1 MKSLKTRAPIAFA
14 AAICGLGLTACATP
28 EWARRPLPLDTP
40 QARAESVQML
50 RQARLRHLSLGV
62 VGLGKGVEEV
72 RGEAT
77 YVEPPLV
84 AEAEAAHLRD
94 TLLAQLQGASVYDA
108 QSKWVLSGT
117 VLHTDMRKDHGTVA
131 ARFVVQQPDGR
142 VAYEREL
149 RASSTWAPALG
160 SAGARWVAKEQ
171 SEVYQKLTVQL
182 FSDPGFQLALK
193 R

>member
-1 MKSLKTRAPIAFA
+1 M
-14 AAICGLGLTACATP
+14 
-28 EWARRPLPLDTP
+28 
-40 QARAESVQML
+40 QML
-50 RQARLRHLSLGV
+50 KQAGLRNLSLGA
-62 VGLGKGVEEV
+62 VGLVQGVEEV

-108 QSKWVLSGT
+108 QSTWVLSAT
-117 VLHTDMRKDHGTVA
+117 VLHTDMRKDHGTIA
-131 ARFVVQQPDGR
+131 ARFMVQQPDGR

-149 RASSTWAPALG
+149 RASATWAPALG
-160 SAGARWVAKEQ
+160 SVGARWVAKEQ
-171 SEVYQKLTVQL
+171 AEVYQKLAAQL
-182 FSDPGFQLALK
+182 FSDPAFQLALK

>member
-1 MKSLKTRAPIAFA
+1 MSQRREAWSPLWGALVCSLS
-14 AAICGLGLTACATP
+14 LVACSTP

-40 QARAESVQML
+40 QASAESVLLLQ
-50 RQARLRHLSLGV
+50 RAHLRHVALGQ
-62 VGLGKGVEEV
+62 VGLVKGVEEV

-94 TLLAQLQGASVYDA
+94 TLLAQLQGASLYDT
-108 QSKWVLSGT
+108 QSKWVLSGM
-117 VLHTDMRKDHGTVA
+117 VLHTDMGKDRGTVA
-131 ARFVVQQPDGR
+131 ARFVVQRPDGQ

-149 RASSTWAPALG
+149 RASATWAPALG
-160 SAGARWVAKEQ
+160 SAGARWVAREQ
-171 SEVYQKLTVQL
+171 SEVYQKLAAQL
-182 FSDPGFQLALK
+182 FSDPGFQVALK